1 MVNWELHGME
11 FGNCNCDYG
20 CPCQF
25 NALPTHGQCR
35 AVVFFRVDRGHFG
48 EVKLDGRKMALIA
61 SWPGPVHHGQGTM
74 QPVIGID
81 ADSAQRDALLKIMT
95 GQETEPMAT
104 FFAVYS
110 AMCSTIHEPI
120 FTEILFDADMEARMA
135 RCEAVGI
142 AIGRGEP
149 IRNPVTLAAHRVRIN
164 LPNGFEYLQ
173 NEVGRGWSTSLGR
186 VPMKLQDSYAQWC
199 ELHLNRHGV
208 IREANPGGAE
218 RRGASVS
225 PAASGSSG
233 RGRVAVPRA
242 LPRGRR
248 RA

>member
-35 AVVFFRVDRGHFG
+35 AVVFFRIDRGHFG
-48 EVKLDGRKMALIA
+48 KVQLDGRKMALIA
-61 SWPGPVHHGQGTM
+61 SWPGPVHQGQGTM
-74 QPVIGID
+74 QPVID
-81 ADSAQRDALLKIMT
+81 VTADSAQRDALLKILT
-95 GQETEPMAT
+95 GQETDPMAT
-104 FFAVYS
+104 FFAVYA
-110 AMCSTIHEPI
+110 AMCSTIHEPV
-120 FTEILFDADMEARMA
+120 FTEIVFDADMEGRMA

-149 IRNPVTLAAHRVRIN
+149 IRNPVTLAEHRVRIN

-173 NEVGRGWSTSLGR
+173 NEVGRGWSTSLGK
-186 VPMKLQDSYAQWC
+186 VPMKLQDTYAQWC

-208 IREANPGGAE
+208 IHEPVPGGAD
-218 RRGASVS
+218 RRGPAVS
-225 PAASGSSG
+225 PAVGGSRKSSRGAARQAGASS
-233 RGRVAVPRA
+233 
-242 LPRGRR
+242 RR
-248 RA
+248 PT